1 MPGGIPHPNRVA
13 IPNPKIYQ
21 VKEALEKSGY
31 NEERARTL
39 AQKSDGNLNALL
51 RCLQHLSI
59 MPEWTQR
66 TDASDLAIAELL
78 GGWSEGSDA
87 DRAVAEKLSGKAYG
101 EWIGK
106 IRDIALRPGTPLIQR
121 DGSWKVIARYEGWY
135 GLGPRLFD
143 EHLARL
149 KEAAVSVLSERD
161 PKFELPS
168 ENRYAAL
175 VYGKVRS
182 YSQLLRNGL
191 AESLALLSSHPQ
203 ALTSCSSC
211 RAETIAILAVRELL
225 EEADWLRWAGLN
237 DVLPLLAEA
246 APGEFLDLVES
257 ALRSDTSPLTLA
269 RYPAALSVST
279 LHASSSRRDK
289 GQLNETVRGVFG
301 SGHLGGGRAA
311 WGLVTLGIC
320 IPIQPMTPAWA
331 RSETAQRQAATR
343 SVGRGSWVGVTGVGL
358 DPIMTPR
365 QHRLDAPKDP
375 RGASA
380 TGPGC
385 RGWSWNSQIRGGCI
399 GLMNCPER
407 ECVGVVLMSVGSLAR
422 SFAAGPRHNSGSD
435 PRG

>member
-1 MPGGIPHPNRVA
+1 MGGPKTGTQLVIDTRCVPVSAPGDEQPWNGDHPQEFHPSLSEPGPIPGWRSSIAGWFYHGF
-13 IPNPKIYQ
+13 
-21 VKEALEKSGY
+21 EARL
-31 NEERARTL
+31 
-39 AQKSDGNLNALL
+39 
-51 RCLQHLSI
+51 H
-59 MPEWTQR
+59 
-66 TDASDLAIAELL
+66 LL
-78 GGWSEGSDA
+78 GRDVFDMSR
-87 DRAVAEKLSGKAYG
+87 DRPGVAEG
-101 EWIGK
+101 IGQ
-106 IRDIALRPGTPLIQR
+106 GT
-121 DGSWKVIARYEGWY
+121 S
-135 GLGPRLFD
+135 
-143 EHLARL
+143 
-149 KEAAVSVLSERD
+149 AV
-161 PKFELPS
+161 
-168 ENRYAAL
+168 
-175 VYGKVRS
+175 
-182 YSQLLRNGL
+182 
-191 AESLALLSSHPQ
+191 
-203 ALTSCSSC
+203 
-211 RAETIAILAVRELL
+211 
-225 EEADWLRWAGLN
+225 
-237 DVLPLLAEA
+237 
-246 APGEFLDLVES
+246 
-257 ALRSDTSPLTLA
+257 TLA

-279 LHASSSRRDK
+279 LHASSSRRDN

-331 RSETAQRQAATR
+331 RSETAQRHVATR
-343 SVGRGSWVGVTGVGL
+343 SAGRGSLLNVMRLGL